1 MATVDLAL
9 TRDITVGKS
18 LRGKRVDVPGVVFQA
33 ALLFCLFVCLA
44 FIVLLFGII
53 LDDGLGTFQNRGF
66 VISDFP
72 SELEKALSETWT
84 FLTHPE
90 GLVGWFATLV
100 AFVGLPL
107 AIFFSVRGRY
117 WKFLIAIVVG
127 FAIVFGIAALVG
139 TSDFLTSD
147 LSRFPERAG
156 VSQAIFGTVFLA
168 LMTAVVAFPLG
179 IATAVFLE
187 EYAPDN
193 RLIAF
198 VRLNIRNLA
207 GVPSVVY
214 GLLGLAIFVQLLG
227 TDIGD
232 IPVVGGTLFDVFGEG
247 GITGG
252 RTIIAGGFTLAILV
266 LPIVII
272 TSSEALRAVPQSL
285 REGGYGVGATK
296 WEVTKSLVMPNAFA
310 GILTGTILSLSRAIG
325 ETAPLILVG
334 AFFGTFFTTGNA
346 GLSEKFSTTYTALP
360 QVVYQ
365 WATDAKTEFRLSLT
379 ASAILVLL
387 VITILANVAAVLLRN
402 RYEKRW

>member
-1 MATVDLAL
+1 MATVDVAL
-9 TRDITVGKS
+9 TRDITAARS
-18 LRGKRVDVPGVVFQA
+18 LRGKRVDVPGLAFQA

-72 SELEKALSETWT
+72 SELEKALSQTWT

-90 GLVGWFATLV
+90 GLVGWFATLI

-107 AIFFSVRGRY
+107 TIFFSVRGRH
-117 WKFLIAIVVG
+117 WKILVAIVVG
-127 FAIVFGIAALVG
+127 FVIVFGIAALVG
-139 TSDFLTSD
+139 TSSFLTSD
-147 LSRFPERAG
+147 LSRFPEQAG

-187 EYAPDN
+187 EYAPEN

-227 TDIGD
+227 TNIGD
-232 IPVVGGTLFDVFGEG
+232 IPVVGGTLVDIFGEG

-346 GLSEKFSTTYTALP
+346 GLSEKFTTTYTALP

-387 VITILANVAAVLLRN
+387 AITILANIAAVLLRN

>member
-1 MATVDLAL
+1 MATVDVAL
-9 TRDITVGKS
+9 TRDITIGKS
-18 LRGKRVDVPGVVFQA
+18 LRGKRVDVPGVAFEL

-66 VISDFP
+66 VLSDFP
-72 SELEKALSETWT
+72 SELENALSETWT
-84 FLTHPE
+84 FLINPE

-107 AIFFSVRGRY
+107 AIFFSVKGRH
-117 WKFLIAIVVG
+117 WKILVAIIVG

-139 TSDFLTSD
+139 TSDFLTSN

-156 VSQAIFGTVFLA
+156 ISQAIFGTVFLA

-187 EYAPDN
+187 EYAPEN

-232 IPVVGGTLFDVFGEG
+232 VPVIGGTLVDIFGEG

-252 RTIIAGGFTLAILV
+252 RTIIAGGFTLAVLV

-379 ASAILVLL
+379 AAAILVLL